1 MVKKSRTRYRGIQPG
16 VQRHKI
22 LSRPVNQKS
31 IFDIAEKL
39 LSSENLQRFYTF
51 SENCFHFYTDCSCS
65 LCLVPLSVSAVKG
78 RLEPASVKKLV
89 LHYFMLTLLTVSM
102 LHKLGVSVYM
112 VMFESMDATTF
123 MSVATFLACFVS
135 LTASA
140 SSIFR
145 SDVTI
150 DLLAGWPQIL
160 ACYPQKDGTVL
171 GIVSN
176 TKTAIVVSGLA
187 VLGFVIGLGL
197 SMISLILPS
206 LPVCFLPLA
215 EHVGLV
221 SEQSQIPRIVWR
233 FVFWPLEILTYLIP
247 MLLAGFSTMTLMILA
262 MVVRTCT
269 NQLR

>member
-1 MVKKSRTRYRGIQPG
+1 MVKKSRTPHRGIQPG
-16 VQRHKI
+16 IQRHKI
-22 LSRPVNQKS
+22 LSRPLNQTS
-31 IFDIAEKL
+31 IFGIAEQL
-39 LSSENLQRFYTF
+39 ISSQSLQRFYTF
-51 SENCFHFYTDCSCS
+51 SENCFYFYADCSCS
-65 LCLVPLSVSAVKG
+65 LCLVPLSVSTVKG
-78 RLEPASVKKLV
+78 RLEPASTKERI

-112 VMFESMDATTF
+112 VMFEPMDATTF

-145 SDVTI
+145 SDVAI

-160 ACYPQKDGTVL
+160 ACYPQKDGRVL

-187 VLGFVIGLGL
+187 VLGFVIGIGI
-197 SMISLILPS
+197 SMFSLILPS
-206 LPVCFLPLA
+206 LLVCFLPLA

-221 SEQSQIPRIVWR
+221 SKQSQIPRIVWAL
-233 FVFWPLEILTYLIP
+233 VFWPLEILTYLLP
-247 MLLAGFSTMTLMILA
+247 MFVSGFSTMTLMIMA
-262 MVVRTCT
+262 MVIRTCT
-269 NQLR
+269 EQLR